1 MVAVAIIDGAVTGAE
16 VVPEAELDASVD
28 PEVGVTE
35 SAAGETVAGAVAP
48 GVDVAEE
55 G

>member
-1 MVAVAIIDGAVTGAE
+1 MDGAVIGAE
-16 VVPEAELDASVD
+16 VVPEVELDASVD

-35 SAAGETVAGAVAP
+35 SAAGETVAGAVAVAP